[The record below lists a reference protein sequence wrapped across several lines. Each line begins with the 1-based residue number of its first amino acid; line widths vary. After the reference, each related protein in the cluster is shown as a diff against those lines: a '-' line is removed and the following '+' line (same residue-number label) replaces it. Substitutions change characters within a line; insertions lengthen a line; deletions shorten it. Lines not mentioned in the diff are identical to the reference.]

1 MKCKKIQE
9 WLKSDYLDSELNSKE
24 TGLLREHLKV
34 CASCRKLEEEF
45 KTQGLLFKKIN
56 REKVPEHVWIDIR
69 NAIVTENFNKEAAVR
84 PGILEYLQ
92 ELIWGRK
99 PIFVLASAFGLIL
112 FVTVL
117 AGTLIYKRQSLAN
130 GEDIFTEYSLSS
142 ENGDFI
148 YGFGTDTEEYFL

>member
-9 WLKSDYLDSELNSKE
+9 WLKSDYLDGELNSKE
-24 TGLLREHLKV
+24 TQLVKEHLGV
-34 CASCRKLEEEF
+34 CSSCRKLEEEY
-45 KTQGLLFKKIN
+45 KTQSMLFKESN
-56 REKVPEHVWIDIR
+56 YEKVPERVWNNIR
-69 NAIVTENFNKEAAVR
+69 NAVITENFNKEIVTEL
-84 PGILEYLQ
+84 GVLEWLR

-99 PIFVLASAFGLIL
+99 PVFVLASAFGLIL

-117 AGTLIYKRQSLAN
+117 AGTLIYNRQTLIN
-130 GEDIFTEYSLSS
+130 GEDMFTDYSLNS